1 VFYIVCGKQTFL
13 FTTMPQTKLQKEKVL
28 EELKEKTAKQKAIVF
43 IDFTGL
49 KVKDF
54 SNLRKKLKA
63 TENEVKVTKKTLMGI
78 IFKNAKLEIDAKK
91 LPGEIALVFG
101 YKDVIS
107 PAKTLWQFSQQNQ
120 NLKILG
126 GFIEN
131 KFKEAEEIIT
141 LAQLPTREELLAKL
155 VGSISSPISG
165 FVNVLQGN
173 IKGLLYALSA
183 IKK

>member
-1 VFYIVCGKQTFL
+1 MALSKS
-13 FTTMPQTKLQKEKVL
+13 QKEKIL
-28 EELKEKTAKQKAIVF
+28 DDLKEKIAKQKAIIF

-63 TENEVKVTKKTLMGI
+63 TDNELKVAKKTLMEI

-91 LPGEIALVFG
+91 LLGEIALVFG
-101 YKDVIS
+101 YKDIIS
-107 PAKTLWQFSQQNQ
+107 PAKATWQFSQENQ

-131 KFKEAEEIIT
+131 KFFEAEEIIT
-141 LAQLPTREELLAKL
+141 LAQLPTKEEMLAKL
-155 VGSISSPISG
+155 IGSIKAPISN
-165 FVNVLQGN
+165 FVYILQNN
-173 IKGLLYALSA
+173 IKGLIYALSA